1 MIKKSNNFT
10 IFSFHLFILFFSLLS
25 FFVLVSPYITICSS
39 SLLINTN
46 INTNINVHI
55 QIQFQIYF
63 SASLSSSQNLPINS
77 FILFIPV
84 YQMSTLSHLTFLS
97 NFSKLECFYI
107 FLFLFLYFFYIFMF
121 LLFNYFCFHSYFHYY
136 NSFFLSLL
144 FSYSSH
150 SNFLSILIY
159 LRSQIISDVT
169 HRVDS
174 ILYNNRDVRAHGKG
188 DSGAER
194 CCLEW
199 G

>member
-39 SLLINTN
+39 SFLINTN
-46 INTNINVHI
+46 FNTNINVHI

-63 SASLSSSQNLPINS
+63 SASLSSSQNLPISN

-107 FLFLFLYFFYIFMF
+107 FLFLFLCFFYFFMF
-121 LLFNYFCFHSYFHYY
+121 LLLNFLFETSAFNHIFMILIVFFCSC
-136 NSFFLSLL
+136 FFLILL
-144 FSYSSH
+144 IPIF
-150 SNFLSILIY
+150 
-159 LRSQIISDVT
+159 
-169 HRVDS
+169 
-174 ILYNNRDVRAHGKG
+174 
-188 DSGAER
+188 
-194 CCLEW
+194 
-199 G
+199 